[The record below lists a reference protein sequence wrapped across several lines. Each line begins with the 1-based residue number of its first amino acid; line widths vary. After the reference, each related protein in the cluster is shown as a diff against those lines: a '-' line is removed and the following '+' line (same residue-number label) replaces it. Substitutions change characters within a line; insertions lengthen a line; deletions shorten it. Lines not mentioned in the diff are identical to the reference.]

1 MILDD
6 DVWFAHCPERVLL
19 GNIVHEMETNHRLVR
34 GISSASTQLASKFLS
49 TIFRPELI
57 HPKTSRI
64 SEAAKLAENTFR
76 DINIAYANGL
86 AKVYTIMSVDV
97 HEVIRLAN
105 LHPRVN
111 ILNLGIGVGG
121 YCLPKDGW
129 ILLDSIIDDEDLAEL
144 IPTARRA
151 NDSMPRHSF
160 ERIYQLY

>member
-1 MILDD
+1 
-6 DVWFAHCPERVLL
+6 
-19 GNIVHEMETNHRLVR
+19 
-34 GISSASTQLASKFLS
+34 
-49 TIFRPELI
+49 
-57 HPKTSRI
+57 
-64 SEAAKLAENTFR
+64 
-76 DINIAYANGL
+76 
-86 AKVYTIMSVDV
+86 MSVDV